1 MISSWFIFCALY
13 LIHQNNFAIGL
24 GNLEKLSYNSYSP
37 AYRTNKFPNEMK
49 YLVVIV
55 AGLTDKPFAE
65 KDNKTPLQLAETPN
79 LDALVQKGQCG
90 PVQTLPD
97 SLHPGNEISCLGL
110 FGYDP
115 EKYKIG
121 HAALDAIGLGVKPEA
136 DETVLCCDLITL
148 QATHDDMVMKDY
160 TGGNL
165 SAEDSEHLINALN
178 EQVTDAA
185 FHHGKGYHNLVVVKI
200 PPIQERLTPPNELI
214 GEGIRKFMPEG
225 KDVRDLVF
233 VMNQAQIVLHNLPYN
248 QKRTQEQK
256 DPVNSIWLWG
266 NGELPPLPTFHE
278 QFGKSAS
285 VITASSMVKGIAKAS
300 GVEVLDV
307 EGATGFYNT
316 NYSGKVK
323 TTLEELEKNDVV
335 FLHISAGEEVSLK
348 GSVDDKILAIED
360 FDSEVVKPIAQALE
374 TQEETKLLIVVNHVS
389 SASLMKYDRGPVPY
403 LVYSSQTKE
412 ETGGLKKY
420 DEQILES
427 GKKFNTAPEL
437 IEAFLNNEL

>member
-1 MISSWFIFCALY
+1 
-13 LIHQNNFAIGL
+13 
-24 GNLEKLSYNSYSP
+24 
-37 AYRTNKFPNEMK
+37 
-49 YLVVIV
+49 
-55 AGLTDKPFAE
+55 
-65 KDNKTPLQLAETPN
+65 
-79 LDALVQKGQCG
+79 
-90 PVQTLPD
+90 
-97 SLHPGNEISCLGL
+97 
-110 FGYDP
+110 
-115 EKYKIG
+115 
-121 HAALDAIGLGVKPEA
+121 
-136 DETVLCCDLITL
+136 
-148 QATHDDMVMKDY
+148 
-160 TGGNL
+160 
-165 SAEDSEHLINALN
+165 
-178 EQVTDAA
+178 
-185 FHHGKGYHNLVVVKI
+185 
-200 PPIQERLTPPNELI
+200 
-214 GEGIRKFMPEG
+214 
-225 KDVRDLVF
+225 
-233 VMNQAQIVLHNLPYN
+233 
-248 QKRTQEQK
+248 
-256 DPVNSIWLWG
+256 
-266 NGELPPLPTFHE
+266 
-278 QFGKSAS
+278 
-285 VITASSMVKGIAKAS
+285 MVKGIAKAS

>member
-1 MISSWFIFCALY
+1 
-13 LIHQNNFAIGL
+13 
-24 GNLEKLSYNSYSP
+24 
-37 AYRTNKFPNEMK
+37 MK
-49 YLVVIV
+49 YLVIIV

-79 LDALVQKGQCG
+79 LDALVKKGQCG

-97 SLHPGNEISCLGL
+97 SLHLGNEISCLGL
-110 FGYDP
+110 LGYDP

-165 SAEDSEHLINALN
+165 SAEDSELLINALN
-178 EQVTDAA
+178 VQVTEAT
-185 FHHGKGYHNLVVVKI
+185 FHHGRGYHNLVVVKN

-248 QKRTQEQK
+248 QKRIQEQK
-256 DPVNSIWLWG
+256 DAVNSIWLWG
-266 NGELPPLPTFHE
+266 NGELPSLPTFHKR
-278 QFGKSAS
+278 FGKSAS
-285 VITASSMVKGIAKAS
+285 VITASSMVKGITKTS
-300 GVEVLDV
+300 GIEVIDV

-323 TTLEELEKNDVV
+323 TTLAELEKKDVV

-348 GSVDDKILAIED
+348 GSIDDKILAIED

-403 LVYSSQTKE
+403 LVYSSKAKE
-412 ETGGLKKY
+412 ETGGLTKY
-420 DEQILES
+420 DEQILDS

-437 IEAFLNNEL
+437 IEAFLNNAL

>member
-1 MISSWFIFCALY
+1 
-13 LIHQNNFAIGL
+13 
-24 GNLEKLSYNSYSP
+24 
-37 AYRTNKFPNEMK
+37 MK

-79 LDALVQKGQCG
+79 LDALAKKGKSG

-115 EKYKIG
+115 EKYKMG
-121 HAALDAIGLGVKPEA
+121 HAALDAIALGVKVEA

-148 QATHDDMVMKDY
+148 QPTQDDMVMKDY

-165 SAEDSEHLINALN
+165 TAEDSEFLINALN
-178 EQVTDAA
+178 EQVTDAT
-185 FHHGKGYHNLVVVKI
+185 FHHGKGYHNLVVLKN
-200 PPIQERLTPPNELI
+200 PPIQERLSPPNELI

-256 DPVNSIWLWG
+256 DPVNSIWMWG
-266 NGELPPLPTFHE
+266 NGDRPSLPTFHE
-278 QFGKSAS
+278 RFGKSAA

-300 GVEVLDV
+300 EVEVVDV

-316 NYSGKVK
+316 NYSGKVEA
-323 TTLEELEKNDVV
+323 TLAELEKKDVV

-348 GSVDDKILAIED
+348 GSIDDKILAIED

-374 TQEETKLLIVVNHVS
+374 TQEDTKLLIVVNHIS

-403 LVYSSQTKE
+403 LVYSSKSKE
-412 ETGGLKKY
+412 ETDGGKTY
-420 DEQILES
+420 DERILES

-437 IEAFLNNEL
+437 IDAFLNNQL